1 MGLSFTSLRRRLVNS
16 LNEPWWIDTIKAL
29 LIVNLVLGAFAY
41 STWLERKLLGRMQA
55 RYGPNRAGPFGLLQP
70 IADLV
75 KLIRKEH
82 FYPASAVD
90 VLYITAPAVAA
101 FTALAAFS
109 VIPFGGVWHVGP
121 YDITGRI
128 VDVPIALVLLFALG
142 AMGIYAFLV
151 GGWAS
156 ESKFSLLGSMRTA
169 AQLISYEVSLALS
182 VLGVVLMAGSLSL
195 VEIVERQQETIWYAA
210 PQLVGLLVFFIAGV
224 AETNRPPFD
233 LPEAETELVAGY
245 QTEYSGMRFGL
256 FSMAEYINMITL
268 SGLAVTLFFGGW
280 GGPVLPGPVWF
291 LLKLFAFIFVFMW
304 LRATLP
310 RLRYDQL
317 MRFGWKVLLPVATL
331 NAVVTAVL
339 VVAL

>member
-1 MGLSFTSLRRRLVNS
+1 VQE
-16 LNEPWWIDTIKAL
+16 LNEPWWIDAIKAL

-41 STWLERKLLGRMQA
+41 STWLERKLLGRMQS

-82 FYPASAVD
+82 FYPAAAVD
-90 VLYITAPAVAA
+90 VLYITAPAIAA

-210 PQLVGLLVFFIAGV
+210 PQLVGLLVFFIAGI

-280 GGPVLPGPVWF
+280 SGPVLPGPVWF

>member
-1 MGLSFTSLRRRLVNS
+1 MES
-16 LNEPWWIDTIKAL
+16 LNEPWWIDVIKAFV
-29 LIVNLVLGAFAY
+29 IVNIVLGAFAY
-41 STWLERKLLGRMQA
+41 STWLERKLLGRMQL

-75 KLIRKEH
+75 KLIRKES
-82 FYPASAVD
+82 FFPASAID
-90 VLYITAPAVAA
+90 ILYIAAPAIAG

-121 YDITGRI
+121 YDVTGRV
-128 VDVPIALVLLFALG
+128 VDVSIGLLLLFALG
-142 AMGIYAFLV
+142 AVGIYAFLV
-151 GGWAS
+151 GGWSS
-156 ESKFSLLGSMRTA
+156 ESKYSLLGSMRTA
-169 AQLISYEVSLALS
+169 AQLVSYEVSLALS
-182 VLGVVLMAGSLSL
+182 VLGVVIMAQSLSL
-195 VEIVERQQETIWYAA
+195 VDIVAEQQATIWYAV
-210 PQLVGLLVFFIAGV
+210 PQVVGLIVFFIAGI

-245 QTEYSGMRFGL
+245 HTEYSGMRFGL
-256 FSMAEYINMITL
+256 FSTAEYINMITL

-280 GGPVLPGPVWF
+280 DGPFLPGPLWF
-291 LLKLFAFIFVFMW
+291 LLKLGAFIFVFMW

-339 VVAL
+339 VVAFK